1 MPIGGGQRERL
12 GEPYRTLSV
21 RKLHSLLT
29 FIRAYH
35 HLLSLE
41 LFLFVTPCSLRAMVR
56 RMNSRKGRPRR
67 GVKEKAGLAGM
78 DNAIRNHGYISVLTI
93 NVMFLAKFTMTLRP
107 RQNQR
112 SMLNQPPT
120 LANGEI
126 TANAVLKT
134 SMSDYPRTNGV
145 EEEEDDEERRKLEEY
160 IRKFYVD
167 LAVCSLILNFYLI
180 CADTLFLL

>member
-1 MPIGGGQRERL
+1 
-12 GEPYRTLSV
+12 
-21 RKLHSLLT
+21 
-29 FIRAYH
+29 
-35 HLLSLE
+35 
-41 LFLFVTPCSLRAMVR
+41 
-56 RMNSRKGRPRR
+56 
-67 GVKEKAGLAGM
+67 M
-78 DNAIRNHGYISVLTI
+78 DNAIHNHGYISVLTK

-120 LANGEI
+120 LANGAI
-126 TANAVLKT
+126 TASAVLKT

-167 LAVCSLILNFYLI
+167 LAVCSLIRNLYLI